1 MKNATWS
8 RAAAISVVLSAL
20 LGFWKPLK
28 ADAQDEGSKLAVDA
42 PKFQVDPFW
51 PKPLPDRWVT
61 GEVGGVC
68 VDAQDHVFVVT
79 RGNLVF
85 PKEPK
90 MAKAAP
96 AVIEFDADG
105 NVINS
110 WGNRDLMPKVLH
122 GCFIDYQGNVWI
134 AGNHD
139 GIVQKYSHDGK
150 MLLQIGTKGKFDSTD
165 GTDTRPETCTVIPPP
180 SPMNSSRE
188 FLGSPTSVAVDPT
201 NGDVYIADGY
211 GNRRVVVFDSAGH
224 FLRQW
229 GRQGTMAE
237 VDAGVGG
244 VFLREV
250 HCVAIGNDGLVYA
263 CDRFGGRIEV
273 FDKMGNFQRNIL
285 VESKTARLTG
295 IGSACWLGFSPDPNQ
310 KFMYVGDC
318 GDAEVRVMDRAT
330 GRALS
335 SFGGPGLQAGEF
347 EDPHSL
353 AVNHKGDIFVGE
365 CPVGRR
371 VQKFR
376 LIR

>member
-1 MKNATWS
+1 MNSVTWS
-8 RAAAISVVLSAL
+8 RAAAISVVFGAL
-20 LGFWKPLK
+20 LGVRGPLK
-28 ADAQDEGSKLAVDA
+28 TEAQNDTSKAAVDA
-42 PKFQVDPFW
+42 PRFEVDPYW
-51 PKPLPDRWVT
+51 PKQLPDRWVT

-68 VDAQDHVFVVT
+68 VDAQDHVFVLA

-96 AVIEFDADG
+96 PVIEFDQDG

-110 WGNRDLMPKVLH
+110 WGNRELLPKVLH
-122 GCFIDYQGNVWI
+122 GCFVDYQGNVWI

-165 GTDTRPETCTVIPPP
+165 GTDPRPETCYVIPPP
-180 SPMNSSRE
+180 APLNSGRE
-188 FLGSPTSVAVDPT
+188 VLCSPTSVAVDPT

-211 GNRRVVVFDSAGH
+211 SNRRVVVFDSSGH
-224 FLRQW
+224 YLRQW
-229 GRQGTMAE
+229 GRQGTAAE

-273 FDKMGNFQRNIL
+273 FDKMGNFKRNIL

-295 IGSACWLGFSPDPNQ
+295 IGSACWLAFSPDPTQ
-310 KFMYVGDC
+310 KFIYVGNC
-318 GDAEVRVMDRAT
+318 SDAEVRIMDRAT

-347 EDPHSL
+347 EDPHDL
-353 AVNHKGDIFVGE
+353 AVDHNGNLFVGE

-376 LIR
+376 LVK

>member
-1 MKNATWS
+1 MKS
-8 RAAAISVVLSAL
+8 VICGRAAAICVFAAAFFGL
-20 LGFWKPLK
+20 WNPLEL
-28 ADAQDEGSKLAVDA
+28 DAQDNTSKAAVDV
-42 PKFQVDPFW
+42 PRFEVDPYW

-68 VDAQDHVFVVT
+68 VDAQDHVFVVA
-79 RGNLVF
+79 RGNLVP

-96 AVIEFDADG
+96 PVIEFDPDG
-105 NVINS
+105 KVINS

-122 GCFIDYQGNVWI
+122 GCFVDHQGNVWI

-165 GTDTRPETCTVIPPP
+165 GTDPRPDTCFVIPPP
-180 SPMNSSRE
+180 ATLNSGHELLS
-188 FLGSPTSVAVDPT
+188 SPTGVAVDPA

-211 GNRRVVVFDSAGH
+211 SNRRVVVFDSSGH
-224 FLRQW
+224 YLRQW
-229 GRQGTMAE
+229 GRQGTVAE
-237 VDAGVGG
+237 VDAGMGG

-250 HCVAIGNDGLVYA
+250 HCIAMGNDGLVYA

-295 IGSACWLGFSPDPNQ
+295 IGSACWLGFSPDPAQ
-310 KFMYVGDC
+310 KFMYVGNC
-318 GDAEVRVMDRAT
+318 ADAEVRIMDRAT

-347 EDPHSL
+347 EDPHDL
-353 AVNHKGDIFVGE
+353 AVDHNGNMFVGE

-376 LIR
+376 LVR